1 MIIFV
6 DVLKRF
12 EKHENWKLKNVY
24 GIESGCFQRSNP
36 GDIRLFGLISFIS
49 THFILVLFG
58 CSVYLRRFHMLH
70 SKFIMIAWD
79 KIVCS
84 VVDLF
89 IIISVP
95 FFLCTLWAHEFVL
108 FEFICGLELH
118 CILFSNCATLQ
129 HQHHCVHVCGLYM
142 QACSYFVR
150 TCLFR
155 TIERWCMNEI
165 IKCGGH
171 RWKFICTS

>member
-49 THFILVLFG
+49 THFILVLFE

-70 SKFIMIAWD
+70 SKLIMIAWD

-89 IIISVP
+89 IIILVP

-108 FEFICGLELH
+108 FEFIWAWS
-118 CILFSNCATLQ
+118 CIVFYSLTVPRCNINIIVCMCVDYICRHAATL
-129 HQHHCVHVCGLYM
+129 L
-142 QACSYFVR
+142 
-150 TCLFR
+150 
-155 TIERWCMNEI
+155 ERVYSEP
-165 IKCGGH
+165 
-171 RWKFICTS
+171 